1 MDTES
6 RNEAQGAPADDAQAM
21 SLGDIIMGSQ
31 VQDEAMQ
38 FAVYKAAR
46 EYIDRM
52 PDLSW
57 ADKGFLGALVGRL
70 DPATGVVRD
79 SHTWLAEWF
88 NSSLGAI
95 RKRREA
101 LAAAGYTVERQVKD
115 EVNGGNLTSEI
126 VLPVVA
132 EAAMAVAREVAMS
145 ENGHRGCPK
154 MDTPLCPKTG
164 TKENL
169 VSISKGK
176 KKEEEEEESVPIE
189 VVMST
194 SEVVSSGELVSVESD
209 SLPVE
214 ALGEAITSLAPA
226 VRAVLGNEVVRAE
239 VARHLAAG
247 VPPADL
253 LGMLNRGWLA
263 AQDKANPV
271 AYMLE
276 VLNTKAAA
284 SLAKAAHRAPTE
296 SSGPAR
302 AKRGKD
308 GIALAVALPDGG
320 TVYVEESGLRRLM
333 AAFPGMS
340 RDEARYLAQRAA
352 EPYEQPRRI
361 GQKRLRSERQLIEEA
376 IALGRVDAPLA
387 NTYTGT
393 MGEGE
398 REAGNG

>member
-176 KKEEEEEESVPIE
+176 KKEEEEEEEEESVPIE

-253 LGMLNRGWLA
+253 LGMLNRGWLV

-308 GIALAVALPDGG
+308 GIAHGGVARWRHGLRRGVRLAAPDGG
-320 TVYVEESGLRRLM
+320 VSWHV
-333 AAFPGMS
+333 
-340 RDEARYLAQRAA
+340 
-352 EPYEQPRRI
+352 PRRGSI
-361 GQKRLRSERQLIEEA
+361 PGTEGSRAVRATAPYRSEA
-376 IALGRVDAPLA
+376 AAVGAAVDR
-387 NTYTGT
+387 G
-393 MGEGE
+393 GH
-398 REAGNG
+398 RAGACRRTAGQHVHGHHG